1 MKQKLL
7 FTLCASILT
16 LGISSCGNE
25 ISSSKTSSAEGTIT
39 EVTKTDTGSTITSE
53 TSKTTSETT
62 TESVTESTT
71 TSSTSIV
78 EDNADLNQVRQALM
92 DASSLVSSKTI
103 KSSLSIRENEYRQ
116 VEVDGV
122 QTLKNTR
129 YSTSNNTL
137 SFFANKVFS
146 VEEERINSAT
156 NDTEEITKTKTNYG
170 IANGVL
176 VKEVSDYSKVDDKY
190 EVNSLKSKGEKV
202 GTEINEESV
211 NDIFANGLF
220 NVVTTS
226 LNKKG
231 QSNPVA
237 YITANYL
244 NKFKEGHINKEESTY
259 SLTAEETTKD
269 DVDKDVFN
277 EYQLT
282 LSFNNYGALVNAEG
296 TFTSF
301 ESNAGVKGN
310 KNFEYI
316 VTFSQE
322 VGTRASSDLD
332 FDKYFFQNEEEL
344 SIGFSST
351 KLGTVEDNIKSLDTP
366 YFIRVTKAIASRNEN
381 IDKVKLFNV
390 TNAANEDCSSCY
402 ELVEEDDA
410 TKFTLKKAGSYTLH
424 FKTAKIAD
432 IQVEI
437 KVIANEI
444 TSIAFQEMKIVYSAY
459 TKDDAYLPGSI
470 LKGETPFAIEV
481 GGENA
486 SDDISF
492 SISGDDAATVSKTET
507 AFNYKLNTT
516 KASTLSIKATSKTLG
531 ESKSI
536 TKQVKV
542 YDTTDEG
549 IAAFLGNTA
558 WTTAGNPSGVIKT
571 LTFGY
576 ESGTTGTFELAIVH
590 NNKDAVLSGTYSV
603 SGGNVSVEVTENP
616 NKSTIK
622 LTAITVT
629 EGRGDIVVK
638 AGREY
643 VLQN

>member
-7 FTLCASILT
+7 FTLCVSILT
-16 LGISSCGNE
+16 LGISSCGTE
-25 ISSSKTSSAEGTIT
+25 VSSSKTSSTEGTS
-39 EVTKTDTGSTITSE
+39 EVSKTDTESTTTSQ
-53 TSKTTSETT
+53 TSKTTSE
-62 TESVTESTT
+62 STSE
-71 TSSTSIV
+71 SSTSII
-78 EDNADLNQVRQALM
+78 EDNADIAQVKQALM
-92 DASSLVSSKTI
+92 NASTLVSTKTI

-137 SFFANKVFS
+137 SFFANKVLS

-170 IANGVL
+170 IANGVF
-176 VKEVSDYSKVDDKY
+176 VKEVSDYSKADDKY

-202 GTEINEESV
+202 GTEISEE
-211 NDIFANGLF
+211 NANNIFANGLF

-226 LNKKG
+226 LNKKD

-237 YITANYL
+237 YITVNYL
-244 NKFKEGHINKEESTY
+244 DKFKNGHVNKEENTY
-259 SLTAEETTKD
+259 SLSAEETTKD
-269 DVDKDVFN
+269 DVDKNVFN

-282 LSFNNYGALVNAEG
+282 LSFNNDGALINAEG
-296 TFTSF
+296 TFAAF

-316 VTFSQE
+316 VNFSQE
-322 VGTRASSDLD
+322 VGTKANSDLD
-332 FDKYFFQNEEEL
+332 FDKYFFQSEEEL
-344 SIGFSST
+344 SIGFSTT

-366 YFIRVTKAIASRNEN
+366 YFIRVTKNLASKNEN

-390 TNAANEDCSSCY
+390 TNVANEDCSSCY

-424 FKTAKIAD
+424 FKTTKIED

-437 KVIANEI
+437 SVIENEI
-444 TSIAFQEMKIVYSAY
+444 TSIAFPEMKTVFSKFN
-459 TKDDAYLPGSI
+459 KDDAYLPGSI
-470 LKGETPFAIEV
+470 LKGETPFAIEA

-486 SDDISF
+486 TDDISF
-492 SISGDDAATVSKTET
+492 SISGDDSATVAKTET

-516 KASTLSIKATSKTLG
+516 KASTLSIKAASKTLG

-549 IAAFLGNTA
+549 IAAFLGNTT
-558 WTTAGNPSGVIKT
+558 WSTAGSTTGNIKT

-576 ESGTTGTFELAIVH
+576 ESGTTGTFELV
-590 NNKDAVLSGTYSV
+590 NSTDAVVSGTYSV
-603 SGGNVSVEVTENP
+603 TNGDVSVEVIENP
-616 NKSTIK
+616 SKNKIVLNSIK
-622 LTAITVT
+622 V
-629 EGRGDIVVK
+629 EPGRGDIVVVVSR
-638 AGREY
+638 AGSVRPEY

>member
-16 LGISSCGNE
+16 LGISSCGTE
-25 ISSSKTSSAEGTIT
+25 ISSSKTSSTEGTS
-39 EVTKTDTGSTITSE
+39 EVTKTDTGSTTSSQ
-53 TSKTTSETT
+53 TSKTTSE
-62 TESVTESTT
+62 STSEFT
-71 TSSTSIV
+71 SESSTSII
-78 EDNADLNQVRQALM
+78 EDNANLAQVKQALTN
-92 DASSLVSSKTI
+92 ASSLVSTKTT

-137 SFFANKVFS
+137 SFFANKVLS

-170 IANGVL
+170 IANGVF
-176 VKEVSDYSKVDDKY
+176 VKEVSDYSKADDKY

-202 GTEINEESV
+202 GTEISEE
-211 NDIFANGLF
+211 NTNNIFANGLF

-226 LNKKG
+226 LNKKD

-244 NKFKEGHINKEESTY
+244 DKFKNGHVNKEENTY
-259 SLTAEETTKD
+259 SLSAEETTKD

-282 LSFNNYGALVNAEG
+282 LSFNNDGALINAEG
-296 TFTSF
+296 TFAAF

-316 VTFSQE
+316 VNFNQE
-322 VGTRASSDLD
+322 VGTRANSDLD

-344 SIGFSST
+344 SIGFSTT

-366 YFIRVTKAIASRNEN
+366 YFIRVTKNLASKNEN

-390 TNAANEDCSSCY
+390 TNTANEDCSSYY

-410 TKFTLKKAGSYTLH
+410 TKFILKKAGSYTLH
-424 FKTAKIAD
+424 FKTTKIED
-432 IQVEI
+432 IQIEI
-437 KVIANEI
+437 SVIANEI
-444 TSIAFQEMKIVYSAY
+444 TSIAFPELVATTSVFV
-459 TKDDAYLPGSI
+459 KDNEYLPGAV

-486 SDDISF
+486 TDDISF
-492 SISGDDAATVSKTET
+492 SISGDDSATVTKTET

-549 IAAFLGNTA
+549 IAAFIGENT
-558 WTTAGNPSGVIKT
+558 WVTAPNGGITSIS
-571 LTFGY
+571 FGY
-576 ESGTTGTFELAIVH
+576 ENGTSGTFEMVNIKKANI
-590 NNKDAVLSGTYSV
+590 KGTYTVTDGAISI
-603 SGGNVSVEVTENP
+603 EITENP
-616 NKSTIK
+616 NKEAGIILKKIK
-622 LTAITVT
+622 YTP
-629 EGRGDIVVK
+629 GRGDLVVT
-638 AGREY
+638 AGRDCL
-643 VLQN
+643 LQN

>member
-16 LGISSCGNE
+16 LGISSCGTE
-25 ISSSKTSSAEGTIT
+25 ISSSKTSSTEGTS
-39 EVTKTDTGSTITSE
+39 EVTKTDTGSTTTSQI
-53 TSKTTSETT
+53 SKTTSEST
-62 TESVTESTT
+62 TESTSE
-71 TSSTSIV
+71 SSTSII
-78 EDNADLNQVRQALM
+78 EDNANLAQVKQALM
-92 DASSLVSSKTI
+92 NASSLVSTKTI

-170 IANGVL
+170 IANGIF
-176 VKEVSDYSKVDDKY
+176 VKEVSDYSKDDDKY
-190 EVNSLKSKGEKV
+190 EVNSLKSKGEKI
-202 GTEINEESV
+202 GTEISEE
-211 NDIFANGLF
+211 NTNNIFSNGLF
-220 NVVTTS
+220 NVVTAS
-226 LNKKG
+226 LNKKD

-244 NKFKEGHINKEESTY
+244 DKFKSGHVNKEENTY
-259 SLTAEETTKD
+259 SLSAEETTKD

-282 LSFNNYGALVNAEG
+282 LSFNNDGALLNAEG
-296 TFTSF
+296 TFTAF

-316 VTFSQE
+316 VNFNQE
-322 VGTRASSDLD
+322 IGTRANSDLD
-332 FDKYFFQNEEEL
+332 FDKYFFQSEEEL
-344 SIGFSST
+344 SIGFSTT

-366 YFIRVTKAIASRNEN
+366 YFIRVTKNLASKNEN
-381 IDKVKLFNV
+381 IDKVKLFKV
-390 TNAANEDCSSCY
+390 TNAANEDCSSYY

-424 FKTAKIAD
+424 FKTTKIED

-437 KVIANEI
+437 SVIANEI
-444 TSIAFQEMKIVYSAY
+444 TSIAFPEMRMVWGTS
-459 TKDDAYLPGSI
+459 KDNAYLPGSI

-486 SDDISF
+486 TDDISF
-492 SISGDDAATVSKTET
+492 SISGDDSATVTKTET
-507 AFNYKLNTT
+507 AFSYKLNTT

-542 YDTTDEG
+542 YDTTDKG
-549 IAAFLGNTA
+549 IAAFLGNTT
-558 WTTAGNPSGVIKT
+558 WSTAGSTTGNIKT

-576 ESGTTGTFELAIVH
+576 ESGTTGTFELV
-590 NNKDAVLSGTYSV
+590 NSTDAVVSGTYSV
-603 SGGNVSVEVTENP
+603 TNGDVSVEVVENP
-616 NKSTIK
+616 SKNKIVLNSIK
-622 LTAITVT
+622 V
-629 EGRGDIVVK
+629 EPGRGDIVVVVSR
-638 AGREY
+638 AGSVRPEY

>member
-16 LGISSCGNE
+16 LGISSCGTE
-25 ISSSKTSSAEGTIT
+25 VSSSKTSSTEGTS
-39 EVTKTDTGSTITSE
+39 EVTKTDTGSTTSSQ

-62 TESVTESTT
+62 SE
-71 TSSTSIV
+71 SSTSII
-78 EDNADLNQVRQALM
+78 EDNANLAQVKQALM
-92 DASSLVSSKTI
+92 NASSLVSAKTI

-137 SFFANKVFS
+137 SFFANKVLS

-170 IANGVL
+170 IANGVF
-176 VKEVSDYSKVDDKY
+176 VKEVSDYSKADDKY

-202 GTEINEESV
+202 GTEISEE
-211 NDIFANGLF
+211 NTNNIFANGLF

-226 LNKKG
+226 LNKKD

-244 NKFKEGHINKEESTY
+244 DKFKNGHVNKEENTY
-259 SLTAEETTKD
+259 SLSAEETTKD

-282 LSFNNYGALVNAEG
+282 LSFNNDGALINAEG
-296 TFTSF
+296 TFAAF

-316 VTFSQE
+316 VNFNQE
-322 VGTRASSDLD
+322 VGTRANSDLD

-344 SIGFSST
+344 SIGFSTT

-366 YFIRVTKAIASRNEN
+366 YFIRVTKNLASKNEN

-424 FKTAKIAD
+424 FKTAKIED
-432 IQVEI
+432 IQVKI
-437 KVIANEI
+437 SVIENEI
-444 TSIAFQEMKIVYSAY
+444 TSIVFPEMKTVFSKFN
-459 TKDDAYLPGSI
+459 KDNAYLPGSI

-486 SDDISF
+486 TDDISF
-492 SISGDDAATVSKTET
+492 SISGDDSATVTKTET

-558 WTTAGNPSGVIKT
+558 WSTAGNTTGNIKT

-576 ESGTTGTFELAIVH
+576 ESGTTGTFELVVK
-590 NNKDAVLSGTYSV
+590 NDAVVSGTYSV
-603 SGGNVSVEVTENP
+603 TNGAVSVEVTENP
-616 NKSTIK
+616 SKSTIK
-622 LTAITVT
+622 LTDVTVT

-638 AGREY
+638 VGREY

>member
-16 LGISSCGNE
+16 LGISSCGTE
-25 ISSSKTSSAEGTIT
+25 ISSSKTSSTEGTS
-39 EVTKTDTGSTITSE
+39 EVTKTDTGSTTTSQ
-53 TSKTTSETT
+53 TSKTTSESTA
-62 TESVTESTT
+62 ESTSEST
-71 TSSTSIV
+71 SDSSTSII
-78 EDNADLNQVRQALM
+78 EDNANLAQVKQALM
-92 DASSLVSSKTI
+92 NASSLVSTKTV

-170 IANGVL
+170 IANGVF
-176 VKEVSDYSKVDDKY
+176 VKEVSDYSKDDDKY

-202 GTEINEESV
+202 GTETSEE
-211 NDIFANGLF
+211 NANNIFANGLF

-226 LNKKG
+226 LNKKD

-237 YITANYL
+237 YLTANYL
-244 NKFKEGHINKEESTY
+244 DKFKNGHVNKEENTY
-259 SLTAEETTKD
+259 SLAAEETTKD

-282 LSFNNYGALVNAEG
+282 LSFNNDGALINAEG
-296 TFTSF
+296 TFTAF

-316 VTFSQE
+316 VTFNQE
-322 VGTRASSDLD
+322 VGTRANSDLD

-344 SIGFSST
+344 SIGFSTT
-351 KLGTVEDNIKSLDTP
+351 KLGTVEDSIKSLDTP
-366 YFIRVTKAIASRNEN
+366 YFIRVTKNLAIKNEN

-410 TKFTLKKAGSYTLH
+410 TKFTLKKAGNYTLH
-424 FKTAKIAD
+424 FKTAKIED
-432 IQVEI
+432 IQVRI
-437 KVIANEI
+437 SVIANEI
-444 TSIAFQEMKIVYSAY
+444 TSIAFPEMKTVYSAFA
-459 TKDDAYLPGSI
+459 KDNSYLPGSI
-470 LKGETPFAIEV
+470 LKGETPFAIEA

-492 SISGDDAATVSKTET
+492 SIVGDDAATVTKAET

-516 KASTLSIKATSKTLG
+516 KESTLSIKATSKTLG

-542 YDTTDEG
+542 YNTTDKG
-549 IAAFLGNTA
+549 IAAFIGKTS
-558 WTTAGNPSGVIKT
+558 WTTAGNTTGNIKT

-576 ESGTTGTFELAIVH
+576 ESGTSGTFELVV
-590 NNKDAVLSGTYSV
+590 NRTDAVVSGTYSV
-603 SGGNVSVEVTENP
+603 SNGAVSVEVTENP
-616 NKSTIK
+616 SKSTIK

-629 EGRGDIVVK
+629 PGRGDIVVK
-638 AGREY
+638 VGREY

>member
-16 LGISSCGNE
+16 LGISSCGTE
-25 ISSSKTSSAEGTIT
+25 ISSSKTSSTEGTS
-39 EVTKTDTGSTITSE
+39 EVTKTDTGSTTSSQ
-53 TSKTTSETT
+53 TSKTTSE
-62 TESVTESTT
+62 STSE
-71 TSSTSIV
+71 SSTSII
-78 EDNADLNQVRQALM
+78 EDNANLAQVKQALM
-92 DASSLVSSKTI
+92 NASSLVSAKTI

-137 SFFANKVFS
+137 SFFANKVLS

-170 IANGVL
+170 IANGVF
-176 VKEVSDYSKVDDKY
+176 VKEVSDYSKADDKY

-202 GTEINEESV
+202 GTEISEE
-211 NDIFANGLF
+211 NTNNIFANGLF

-226 LNKKG
+226 LNKKD

-244 NKFKEGHINKEESTY
+244 DKFKNGHVNKEENTY
-259 SLTAEETTKD
+259 SLSAEETTKD

-282 LSFNNYGALVNAEG
+282 LSFNNDGALINAEG
-296 TFTSF
+296 TFAAF

-316 VTFSQE
+316 VNFNQE
-322 VGTRASSDLD
+322 VGTRANSDLD

-344 SIGFSST
+344 SIGFSTT

-366 YFIRVTKAIASRNEN
+366 YFIRVTKNLASKNEN

-424 FKTAKIAD
+424 FKTTKIED
-432 IQVEI
+432 IQVKI
-437 KVIANEI
+437 SVIANEI
-444 TSIAFQEMKIVYSAY
+444 TSIAFPEMQLIHSSFN
-459 TKDDAYLPGSI
+459 KDNSYLPGSI

-486 SDDISF
+486 TDDISF
-492 SISGDDAATVSKTET
+492 SIGGDDSATVSKTET
-507 AFNYKLNTT
+507 AFSYKLNTT

-558 WTTAGNPSGVIKT
+558 WSTAGNTTGNIKT

-576 ESGTTGTFELAIVH
+576 ESGTTGTFELLV
-590 NNKDAVLSGTYSV
+590 NNTDAVVSGTYSV
-603 SGGNVSVEVTENP
+603 TNGAVSVEVTENP
-616 NKSTIK
+616 SKSKIVLNSIK
-622 LTAITVT
+622 VT
-629 EGRGDIVVK
+629 EGRGDIVVVVSR
-638 AGREY
+638 AGSVRPEY

>member
-16 LGISSCGNE
+16 LGISSCGTE
-25 ISSSKTSSAEGTIT
+25 VSSSKTSSTEGTS
-39 EVTKTDTGSTITSE
+39 EVSKTDTESTTTSQ

-62 TESVTESTT
+62 SESTSE
-71 TSSTSIV
+71 SSTSII
-78 EDNADLNQVRQALM
+78 EDNANLAQVKQALTN
-92 DASSLVSSKTI
+92 ASSLVSTKTI

-129 YSTSNNTL
+129 YSISNSTL

-156 NDTEEITKTKTNYG
+156 NDTEENTKTKTNYG
-170 IANGVL
+170 IANGVF
-176 VKEVSDYSKVDDKY
+176 VKEVSDYSKDDDKY

-202 GTEINEESV
+202 GTEISEENTNNV
-211 NDIFANGLF
+211 FANGLF

-226 LNKKG
+226 LNKKD
-231 QSNPVA
+231 QYNPVA

-244 NKFKEGHINKEESTY
+244 DKFKNGHVNKKENSY
-259 SLTAEETTKD
+259 SLSAEETTKD
-269 DVDKDVFN
+269 DVDNDVFN

-282 LSFNNYGALVNAEG
+282 LSFNNDGALLNAEG
-296 TFTSF
+296 TFAAF

-316 VTFSQE
+316 VTFNQE
-322 VGTRASSDLD
+322 VGARTNSDLD

-344 SIGFSST
+344 SIGFSTT

-366 YFIRVTKAIASRNEN
+366 YFIRVTKNIASKNEN

-390 TNAANEDCSSCY
+390 TNAANKDCSSCY

-424 FKTAKIAD
+424 FKTTKIED
-432 IQVEI
+432 IQVNI
-437 KVIANEI
+437 SVIANEI
-444 TSIAFQEMKIVYSAY
+444 TSIAFPEMHLIHSSFN
-459 TKDDAYLPGSI
+459 KDNSYLPGST
-470 LKGETPFAIEV
+470 LKGETPFAIEA

-486 SDDISF
+486 TDDISF
-492 SISGDDAATVSKTET
+492 SISGDDSATVTKTET
-507 AFNYKLNTT
+507 AFSYKLNTT

-558 WTTAGNPSGVIKT
+558 WSTAGNTTGNIKT

-576 ESGTTGTFELAIVH
+576 ESGTTGTFELVV
-590 NNKDAVLSGTYSV
+590 NNTDAVVSGTYSV
-603 SGGNVSVEVTENP
+603 ANGAVSVEVKENP
-616 NKSTIK
+616 SKSKIVLNSIK
-622 LTAITVT
+622 VT
-629 EGRGDIVVK
+629 EGRGDIVVVVSR
-638 AGREY
+638 AGSVRPEY

>member
-16 LGISSCGNE
+16 LGISSCGTE
-25 ISSSKTSSAEGTIT
+25 ISSSKTSSTEGTS
-39 EVTKTDTGSTITSE
+39 EVSKTDTESTTTSQ

-62 TESVTESTT
+62 TESTSE
-71 TSSTSIV
+71 SSTSII
-78 EDNADLNQVRQALM
+78 EDNADIAQVKQALTN
-92 DASSLVSSKTI
+92 ASSLVSTKTI

-170 IANGVL
+170 IANGVF
-176 VKEVSDYSKVDDKY
+176 VKEVSDYSKADDKY

-202 GTEINEESV
+202 GTEISEE
-211 NDIFANGLF
+211 NANNIFANGLF

-226 LNKKG
+226 LNKKD

-244 NKFKEGHINKEESTY
+244 DKFKNGHVNKEENTY
-259 SLTAEETTKD
+259 SLSAEETTKD

-282 LSFNNYGALVNAEG
+282 LSFNNDGALLNAEG
-296 TFTSF
+296 TFTAF

-316 VTFSQE
+316 VNFNQE
-322 VGTRASSDLD
+322 IGTRANSDLD

-344 SIGFSST
+344 SIGFSTT
-351 KLGTVEDNIKSLDTP
+351 KLGTVEDGIKSLDTP
-366 YFIRVTKAIASRNEN
+366 YFIRVIKSIASKNEN

-424 FKTAKIAD
+424 FKTTKIED
-432 IQVEI
+432 IQVKI
-437 KVIANEI
+437 SVIANEI
-444 TSIAFQEMKIVYSAY
+444 TSIAFPEMQIIYSASR
-459 TKDDAYLPGSI
+459 KDNAYLPGSI

-492 SISGDDAATVSKTET
+492 SISGDDSATVTKTET

-516 KASTLSIKATSKTLG
+516 KASTLSIKATSETLG

-549 IAAFLGNTA
+549 IAAFLGNTV

-590 NNKDAVLSGTYSV
+590 NNADAVLSGTYSV
-603 SGGNVSVEVTENP
+603 SNGAVSVEVTENP

>member
-16 LGISSCGNE
+16 LGISSCGTE
-25 ISSSKTSSAEGTIT
+25 VSSSKTSSTEGTS
-39 EVTKTDTGSTITSE
+39 EVTKTDTGSTTSSQ

-62 TESVTESTT
+62 SE
-71 TSSTSIV
+71 SSTSII
-78 EDNADLNQVRQALM
+78 EDNANLAQVKQALM
-92 DASSLVSSKTI
+92 NASSLVSAKTI

-137 SFFANKVFS
+137 SFFANKVLS

-170 IANGVL
+170 IANGVF
-176 VKEVSDYSKVDDKY
+176 VKEVSDYSKADDKY

-202 GTEINEESV
+202 GTEISEE
-211 NDIFANGLF
+211 NTNNIFANGLF

-226 LNKKG
+226 LNKKD

-244 NKFKEGHINKEESTY
+244 DKFKNGHVNKEENTY
-259 SLTAEETTKD
+259 SLSAEETTKD

-282 LSFNNYGALVNAEG
+282 LSFNNDGALINAEG
-296 TFTSF
+296 TFAAF

-316 VTFSQE
+316 VNFNQE
-322 VGTRASSDLD
+322 VGTRANSDLD

-344 SIGFSST
+344 SIGFSTT

-366 YFIRVTKAIASRNEN
+366 YFIRVTKNLASKNEN

-410 TKFTLKKAGSYTLH
+410 TKFILKKAGSYTLH
-424 FKTAKIAD
+424 FKTTKIED
-432 IQVEI
+432 IQVNI
-437 KVIANEI
+437 SVIENEI
-444 TSIAFQEMKIVYSAY
+444 TSIVFPEMKTVFSKFN
-459 TKDDAYLPGSI
+459 KDNAYLPGSI
-470 LKGETPFAIEV
+470 LKGETPFAIEA

-486 SDDISF
+486 TDDISF
-492 SISGDDAATVSKTET
+492 SISGDDSATVTKTET

-558 WTTAGNPSGVIKT
+558 WSTAGNVTGNIKT

-576 ESGTTGTFELAIVH
+576 ESGTSGTFELVL
-590 NNKDAVLSGTYSV
+590 NSTDAVVSGTYSV
-603 SGGNVSVEVTENP
+603 SNGAVSVEITENP

-622 LTAITVT
+622 LTDITVAP
-629 EGRGDIVVK
+629 GRGDIVVK
-638 AGREY
+638 VGREY

>member
-1 MKQKLL
+1 MKQRLL
-7 FTLCASILT
+7 FTLCVSILT
-16 LGISSCGNE
+16 LGISSCGTE
-25 ISSSKTSSAEGTIT
+25 ISSSKTSSTEGTS
-39 EVTKTDTGSTITSE
+39 EVSKTDTESTTTNQ

-62 TESVTESTT
+62 SESTSE
-71 TSSTSIV
+71 SSTSIV
-78 EDNADLNQVRQALM
+78 EDNANLAQVKQALTN
-92 DASSLVSSKTI
+92 ASTLVSTKTI

-156 NDTEEITKTKTNYG
+156 NDTEETTKTKTNYG
-170 IANGVL
+170 IANGVF
-176 VKEVSDYSKVDDKY
+176 VKEVSDYSKADDKY

-202 GTEINEESV
+202 GTEISEE
-211 NDIFANGLF
+211 NANNIFANGLF

-226 LNKKG
+226 LNKKD

-237 YITANYL
+237 YLTANYL
-244 NKFKEGHINKEESTY
+244 DKFKNGHVNKEENTY
-259 SLTAEETTKD
+259 SLSAEETTKD

-282 LSFNNYGALVNAEG
+282 LSFNNDGALLNAEG
-296 TFTSF
+296 TFAAF

-316 VTFSQE
+316 VNFNQE
-322 VGTRASSDLD
+322 IGTRANSDLD

-344 SIGFSST
+344 SIGFSTT

-366 YFIRVTKAIASRNEN
+366 YFIRITKNLAIKNEN

-390 TNAANEDCSSCY
+390 TNAANENCSSCY

-424 FKTAKIAD
+424 FKTTKIDD
-432 IQVEI
+432 IQVKI
-437 KVIANEI
+437 SVIANEI
-444 TSIAFQEMKIVYSAY
+444 TSIAFPEMQIIYSASR
-459 TKDDAYLPGSI
+459 KDNAYLPGSI

-492 SISGDDAATVSKTET
+492 SISGDDSATVTKTET

-516 KASTLSIKATSKTLG
+516 KASTLSIKATSETLG

-558 WTTAGNPSGVIKT
+558 WSTAGNTTGNIKK

-576 ESGTTGTFELAIVH
+576 ESGTSGTFELVL
-590 NNKDAVLSGTYSV
+590 NRTDAVVSGTYSV
-603 SGGNVSVEVTENP
+603 SNGAVSVEVTENP

-622 LTAITVT
+622 LTAITVAP
-629 EGRGDIVVK
+629 GRGDIVVK
-638 AGREY
+638 VGREF

>member
-16 LGISSCGNE
+16 LGISSCGTE
-25 ISSSKTSSAEGTIT
+25 VSSSKASSTEGTS
-39 EVTKTDTGSTITSE
+39 EVTKTDTGSTTSSQ

-62 TESVTESTT
+62 SE
-71 TSSTSIV
+71 SSTSII
-78 EDNADLNQVRQALM
+78 EDNANLAQVKQALM
-92 DASSLVSSKTI
+92 NASSLVSAKTI

-137 SFFANKVFS
+137 SFFANKVLS

-170 IANGVL
+170 IANGVF
-176 VKEVSDYSKVDDKY
+176 VKEVSDYSKADDKY

-202 GTEINEESV
+202 GTEISEE
-211 NDIFANGLF
+211 NTNNIFANGLF

-226 LNKKG
+226 LNKKD

-244 NKFKEGHINKEESTY
+244 DKFKNGHVNKEENTY
-259 SLTAEETTKD
+259 SLSAEETTKD

-282 LSFNNYGALVNAEG
+282 LSFNNDGALINAEG
-296 TFTSF
+296 TFAAF

-316 VTFSQE
+316 VNFNQE
-322 VGTRASSDLD
+322 VGTRANSDLD

-344 SIGFSST
+344 SIGFSTT

-366 YFIRVTKAIASRNEN
+366 YFIRVTKNLASKNEN

-390 TNAANEDCSSCY
+390 TNAANEDCSSYY

-424 FKTAKIAD
+424 FKTTKIED
-432 IQVEI
+432 IQVKI
-437 KVIANEI
+437 SVIENEI
-444 TSIAFQEMKIVYSAY
+444 TSIAFPEMQLIHSSFN
-459 TKDDAYLPGSI
+459 KDNSYLPGSI

-486 SDDISF
+486 TDDISF
-492 SISGDDAATVSKTET
+492 SISGDDSATVTKTET

-558 WTTAGNPSGVIKT
+558 WSTAGNTTGNIKT

-576 ESGTTGTFELAIVH
+576 ESGTTGTFELLV
-590 NNKDAVLSGTYSV
+590 NNTDAVVSGTYSV
-603 SGGNVSVEVTENP
+603 TNGAVSVEVTENP
-616 NKSTIK
+616 SKSKIVLNSIK
-622 LTAITVT
+622 VT
-629 EGRGDIVVK
+629 EGRGDIVVVVSR
-638 AGREY
+638 AGSVRPEY